1 MTKITLKFAN
11 QTQLFH
17 FLENIANAQHALA
30 DKAEQDGT
38 NSETMFSIMA
48 LTKIQTEAYKQLA
61 DNQS

>member
-38 NSETMFSIMA
+38 N
-48 LTKIQTEAYKQLA
+48 
-61 DNQS
+61 